1 MKMKKIGRIIEV
13 AYIAVCLMVMSGV
26 YAGAYMDPSVTTYA
40 VQAIAGVAVAAGAF
54 AAIYW
59 RKARRKINEK
69 LGVDENSKKE
79 FEDDVV
85 ESAETDNDELNN
97 KNGSD

>member
-1 MKMKKIGRIIEV
+1 MKRVGRIVEV
-13 AYIAVCLMVMSGV
+13 AYIALCLTVMFSV
-26 YAGAYMDPSVTTYA
+26 YANAYMDPSVTTYA
-40 VQAIAGVAVAAGAF
+40 IQAIAGVAVATGAF

-79 FEDDVV
+79 IEDDVV
-85 ESAETDNDELNN
+85 EIADTDIDELNDEQR
-97 KNGSD
+97 K